1 MKAKSL
7 TISVMMSER
16 GTSVTTSSTLYGVGL
31 ELTNTSKDLLN
42 GTAVLEDR
50 MQFTN
55 EDLYLEVGNWNI
67 KS

>member
-1 MKAKSL
+1 
-7 TISVMMSER
+7 MMSEG
-16 GTSVTTSSTLYGVGL
+16 GTSVTTSFTLYGVNL

-50 MQFTN
+50 MQFTS